1 MTTLEAT
8 TRQDIDASPRPRN
21 GRIKHPDRGVNRFNE
36 ERIIRRFF
44 RSLDLKPDQKVLD
57 VACGYGRKMKWLRED
72 GVNVEGVDINP
83 HLVDSARESGF
94 VAHTLDEFNRSS
106 EQYDA
111 MLMAHIVE
119 HFSPADLLEFMD
131 GYLDRLKVGG
141 HLVIS
146 TPLMWPNF
154 YNDFDHT
161 KPFYPTAFIM
171 VFSQPVSQVQ
181 YHSRNRLRLI
191 DMGLR
196 RIPRSQPTVEKLYS
210 SFYLS
215 DPLWKAG
222 HGGMDRV
229 WSLAFRLTGGS
240 VGGMSNGWIGLFEKA
255 A

>member
-1 MTTLEAT
+1 M
-8 TRQDIDASPRPRN
+8 DASPCPRN
-21 GRIKHPDRGVNRFNE
+21 GRAKHPDRGVDRFNE

-44 RSLDLKPDQKVLD
+44 RSLELKPEQKVLD

-83 HLVDSARESGF
+83 HLVESARESGF
-94 VAHTLDEFNRSS
+94 VAHTLDEFGRSG

-146 TPLMWPNF
+146 TPLMWPKF
-154 YNDFDHT
+154 YDDFDHT
-161 KPFYPTAFIM
+161 KTYNPNAFVM

-181 YHSRNRLRLI
+181 YHSRNRLQLT
-191 DMGLR
+191 DLVVR
-196 RIPRSQPTVEKLYS
+196 RVPRCQPGFEKLYAR
-210 SFYLS
+210 FYET
-215 DPLWKAG
+215 DMLWKISHTG
-222 HGGMDRV
+222 LDRF
-229 WSLAFRLTGGS
+229 WRTIFNLSGGS
-240 VGGMSNGWIGLFEKA
+240 LGGISNGWIGLFQKLG
-255 A
+255 